1 MDLLLAK
8 RQAEIEAMMDANPFP
23 GRKFEVLPYD
33 PPSNLGDVHIPP
45 PKETVFIQKMIDE
58 AELRG
63 HRQGFAAG
71 FVFAFASATILHL
84 LLRFL

>member
-1 MDLLLAK
+1 MRRPK
-8 RQAEIEAMMDANPFP
+8 SKAEIEAMMDANPFP

-33 PPSNLGDVHIPP
+33 PPTNLGDDPP

-63 HRQGFAAG
+63 RRQGFAAG